1 MRMLALFGC
10 GLRCCLDT
18 GVWRYRDVTT
28 EWFHTFLFADCR
40 KKIKP
45 MKILTENPFRILG
58 VFANSPKRD
67 VVANKGKMAA
77 FLNVGR
83 SVSFPLDLTGLFGE
97 VNRTAQSVNDAESHL
112 AIAKEQLKF
121 AQFWFLKMTPLDDI
135 AFNHLTAGNT
145 DEAISIWNKQEN
157 LSSLQNKMVCYLAKN
172 YIPLAI
178 SSAIKL
184 YEKYGNEYI
193 SKVSSADTLGL
204 TSTDLIHLFIDT
216 IGEEIGFDKLMTT
229 LIDEESNS
237 FRQMEGSSYE
247 EWKTYIKSQTVSPL
261 IQKINSEVERAKNTD
276 HKDSSERYEAG
287 KSLMKRTREA
297 LSQLK
302 RILPLS
308 DLQYQ
313 MIADKLGI
321 EILQCGIDYYNNS
334 NDPRAAYNAME
345 LQKYAAS
352 VVVGKQAK
360 DRCDENVKIL
370 KKIIDNL
377 PPNAVFQEDKAIKEE
392 LARYTRLPDKI
403 SYAIDLLKNTKTHI
417 QSIKT
422 KLGANNPYYLK
433 ISTLIVQNALHN
445 VIEEVNKAQE
455 PLAKLSELLSG
466 MNPYLRSSLLS
477 GQSLKI
483 DQIRDN
489 VKETLREAWNA
500 TIIMD
505 GFDLESGFKLQYTQ
519 NRNTLKS
526 LCSQLGVS
534 TYGSSSSGLSSSGRR
549 TENAPQNNGGGS
561 GCVVTLFA
569 IMGAAAMCI
578 YCFISII

>member
-1 MRMLALFGC
+1 
-10 GLRCCLDT
+10 
-18 GVWRYRDVTT
+18 
-28 EWFHTFLFADCR
+28 
-40 KKIKP
+40 

-58 VFANSPKRD
+58 VFANASKKD

-77 FLNVGR
+77 FLKVGR
-83 SVSFPLDLTGLFGE
+83 SVSFPLDLTALLGE
-97 VNRTAQSVNDAESHL
+97 VNRTEQNVNDAESHL
-112 AIAKEQLKF
+112 AIAKEQLKY

-135 AFNHLTAGNT
+135 AFNRLSAGNT

-178 SSAIKL
+178 SSAIRL
-184 YEKYGNEYI
+184 YEKFGNEYI
-193 SKVSSADTLGL
+193 SKISNADTLGL
-204 TSTDLIHLFIDT
+204 TTTDLTHLFIDT
-216 IGEEIGFDKLMTT
+216 LGAEIDLARLMNT
-229 LIDEESNS
+229 LIDEESKPFS
-237 FRQMEGSSYE
+237 QLEGSSYE
-247 EWKTYIKSQTVSPL
+247 EWKAYIKSQTTPPL
-261 IQKINSEVERAKNTD
+261 IQKISSEVERAKRIEHND
-276 HKDSSERYEAG
+276 ASARYIAG
-287 KSLMKRTREA
+287 KTLMNSTREA

-302 RILPLS
+302 HILPSS

-334 NDPRAAYNAME
+334 DDPRAAYNAMD
-345 LQKYAAS
+345 LQSYAAS

-360 DRCDENVKIL
+360 DRCEENVRIL
-370 KKIIDNL
+370 KKIIENL
-377 PPNAVFQEDKAIKEE
+377 PPNAVLQEDKAIKEE

-403 SYAIDLLKNTKTHI
+403 SYAIDLLKKTKPHI

-445 VIEEVNKAQE
+445 VIEEVNEAQE

-466 MNPYLRSSLLS
+466 MDPYLRRSLLS
-477 GQSLKI
+477 GRSLDI

-489 VKETLREAWNA
+489 VKGTLRNAWNA
-500 TIIMD
+500 TVIMD
-505 GFDLESGFKLQYTQ
+505 GFDLESGFKSQYTQ

-534 TYGSSSSGLSSSGRR
+534 TYESSSFGISSFERR
-549 TENAPQNNGGGS
+549 TVSAPQKNGS
-561 GCVVTLFA
+561 ENGCVVTLLA
-569 IMGAAAMCI
+569 IVGAAAMCV
-578 YCFISII
+578 YCLVSII